1 MGIATTHNDVVLGDW
16 RNYVVSGYHPTIT
29 LAGISSRTD
38 YTNDVKQAV
47 FDSLSKQH
55 FGGLSVEALHNLVKQ
70 HHPELLL

>member
-1 MGIATTHNDVVLGDW
+1 MDIATAHNDVVLGDW
-16 RNYVVSGYHPTIT
+16 QNYIVSGSHPTIT
-29 LAGISSRTD
+29 LASISSRTD

-55 FGGLSVEALHNLVKQ
+55 FGGFSIEALHNLVKQ